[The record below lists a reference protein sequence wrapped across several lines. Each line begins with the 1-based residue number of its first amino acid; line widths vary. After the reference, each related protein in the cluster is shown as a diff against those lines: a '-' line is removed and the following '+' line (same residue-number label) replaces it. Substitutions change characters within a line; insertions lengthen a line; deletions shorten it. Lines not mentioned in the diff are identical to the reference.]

1 MLFINTFLD
10 MISDTRQNP
19 INNEVKK
26 IIMWQIENVLLAEHL
41 KYGSKKKKKPKQI
54 LKIPQ

>member
-26 IIMWQIENVLLAEHL
+26 IIMWQIENGLLAEHL

>member
-41 KYGSKKKKKPKQI
+41 KYGSKKKKNPKQI